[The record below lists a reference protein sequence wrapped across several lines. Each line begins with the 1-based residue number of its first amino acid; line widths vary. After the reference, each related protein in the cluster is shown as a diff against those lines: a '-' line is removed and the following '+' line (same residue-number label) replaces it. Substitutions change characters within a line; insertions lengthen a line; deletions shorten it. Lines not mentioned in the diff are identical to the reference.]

1 MRRKVEGE
9 RRERGERVKKRKV
22 KVRKGKLKRGDGALQ
37 NITKLSSNT
46 EDLWKS

>member
-22 KVRKGKLKRGDGALQ
+22 KVRKERKGKLKRGDGALQ
-37 NITKLSSNT
+37 NIK
-46 EDLWKS
+46 